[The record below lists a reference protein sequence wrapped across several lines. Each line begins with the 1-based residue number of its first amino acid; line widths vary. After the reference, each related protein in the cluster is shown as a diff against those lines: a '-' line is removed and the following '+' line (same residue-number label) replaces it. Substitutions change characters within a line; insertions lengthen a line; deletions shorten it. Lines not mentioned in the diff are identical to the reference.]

1 MYIFVQCICLE
12 LASTSLPCFKTCG
25 NHEFNIT
32 VSKLW
37 CNICLSFEIRKHSK
51 RVLLFGHCVGH
62 LALFGIKK
70 DSVKVL
76 LFSQCLVTLT

>member
-1 MYIFVQCICLE
+1 MNSISQLC
-12 LASTSLPCFKTCG
+12 
-25 NHEFNIT
+25 
-32 VSKLW
+32 
-37 CNICLSFEIRKHSK
+37 CNICLTFEIRKHSK

-76 LFSQCLVTLT
+76 LFSQCLVMVT